1 MSKNFTVPKLLQPPE
16 LKSLEYVRVP
26 ASSVT
31 SKKSLAV
38 ILVTNAILVSFEDV
52 ELKNWV
58 DAKIRTSTENVIFVF
73 TSELL
78 RQSYRAENLLQY
90 IKNKNVL
97 TGVVE

>member
-1 MSKNFTVPKLLQPPE
+1 MSKNFTVPKLFRPPDYSSADYT
-16 LKSLEYVRVP
+16 KVNT
-26 ASSVT
+26 SSVT
-31 SKKSLAV
+31 SKKSIAV

-58 DAKIRTSTENVIFVF
+58 DAKIRASTENVIFVF